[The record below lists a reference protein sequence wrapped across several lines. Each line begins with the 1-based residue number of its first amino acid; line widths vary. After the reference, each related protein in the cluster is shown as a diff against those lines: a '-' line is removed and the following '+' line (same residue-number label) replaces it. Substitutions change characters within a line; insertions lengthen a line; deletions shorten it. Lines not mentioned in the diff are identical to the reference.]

1 MQQPIGDRRDQM
13 DAQELLE
20 EAELRFPE
28 KIAGLERRH
37 QEAMEAIE
45 FGSQCDEE
53 LLDDLRED
61 LRSLLRI

>member
-1 MQQPIGDRRDQM
+1 M